1 MDLPHLQ
8 GALRSIDLT
17 MKKAFT
23 AVLTVIFSAAV
34 LSACGSEASENA
46 ESVSDTASVTL
57 SETMLETVCET
68 IATETDLST
77 VQETTATETVSSTVQ
92 EKTMTETVPE
102 TELTNSKAKTEET
115 AAAEKTSEEKSVGT
129 YAVDKSSLVG
139 TWYAINNEYFDG
151 LTYIF
156 GEDGTVT
163 AFNANEKQSGT
174 YTVKNG
180 LLELTLPYEDE
191 YYIHSVAAVVYDD
204 ALVLADIGIN
214 TELIR
219 EEYKPY
225 TADISLYEYCKEQ
238 DPIGSPIF
246 LSKEKSV
253 LAEQKDVLGEW
264 TVYENGEAV
273 GKCVFN
279 EDGITEIRNGYEET
293 IPIILKGGRTA
304 FSGEIPENVS
314 LSDEVV
320 TYLCGKKLYT
330 FENDEFPAIFEKC
343 K

>member
-1 MDLPHLQ
+1 MNLPHLQ
-8 GALRSIDLT
+8 GVLRGRQASIDLK

-34 LSACGSEASENA
+34 LSACGYEFSENA

-57 SETMLETVCET
+57 SETTLETVCET
-68 IATETDLST
+68 IATET
-77 VQETTATETVSSTVQ
+77 VSSTVL
-92 EKTMTETVPE
+92 ETTVAETVTE
-102 TELTNSKAKTEET
+102 TELTSAEAETKAT
-115 AAAEKTSEEKSVGT
+115 AAAETAEEKSVGT
-129 YAVDKSSLVG
+129 YAADKSSLVG
-139 TWYAINNEYFDG
+139 TWYAINSEYFDG

-156 GEDGTVT
+156 DEDGTVT
-163 AFNANEKQSGT
+163 AFDAYEKQIGT
-174 YTVKNG
+174 YTAKNG
-180 LLELTLPYEDE
+180 LLEVTLPYEDE
-191 YYIHSVAAVVYDD
+191 DYIHSVAAVVYDD